1 MNKELATVQ
10 DQFDD
15 AIAIIDN
22 ARSRAMRAVNAE
34 LINMYWEIGAYVS
47 ERVNSIGWGKS
58 VVSYF
63 SEFLQSRYPSVKGF
77 SAQNIWRMKQFYET
91 YRDNE
96 NLSPLVRELTFG
108 DTVCTKPTANSLLR
122 L

>member
-1 MNKELATVQ
+1 MSKDLTPIPN
-10 DQFDD
+10 QFDD

-47 ERVNSIGWGKS
+47 ERVESVGWGKS
-58 VVSYF
+58 VVADF
-63 SEFLQSRYPSVKGF
+63 SAFLQSRYPSSKGF

-91 YRDNE
+91 YCNNE
-96 NLSPLVRELTFG
+96 KLSPQV
-108 DTVCTKPTANSLLR
+108 
-122 L
+122 